1 MQILKILEFLKKIEN
16 LKILD
21 FFVAGIAWNFFCC
34 MDSMEFL
41 CCMDVHFF
49 RMVYIKFHTKS
60 WVCSSKNGWVI
71 ANFMVHG
78 IFLAWISMQI
88 FLCIDA
94 HFFGWSIQTSM
105 RNPESVAQ
113 KMSELYLI
121 PWSMEFFLHGFHAN
135 FSLHGC
141 PFCRDGPYELP
152 CEIWSL

>member
-1 MQILKILEFLKKIEN
+1 MKFWKFWDFWKN
-16 LKILD
+16 LKFWIFLLHGFHGNFLLHGFHGIFVLHGCL
-21 FFVAGIAWNFFCC
+21 FFG
-34 MDSMEFL
+34 
-41 CCMDVHFF
+41 
-49 RMVYIKFHTKS
+49 MVYIKFHTKS
-60 WVCSSKNGWVI
+60 WICSSKNGWVI
-71 ANFMVHG
+71 ANSMVHG

-135 FSLHGC
+135 ISLHGC
-141 PFCRDGPYELP
+141 PFCRESPYEL
-152 CEIWSL
+152 